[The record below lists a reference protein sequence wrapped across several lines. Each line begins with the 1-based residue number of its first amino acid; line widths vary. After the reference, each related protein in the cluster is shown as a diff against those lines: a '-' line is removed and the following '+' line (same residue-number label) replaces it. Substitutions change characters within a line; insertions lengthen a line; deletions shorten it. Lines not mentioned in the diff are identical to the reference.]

1 MSAQINI
8 KIDPKLKKEVEKVV
22 EALGFN
28 LSSVTKA
35 FFLNLIRTKRID
47 FSLEEEDTDT
57 PADLTGEKLE
67 KDLIEYGYSKKYAKR
82 EREAYENMLADK
94 KAGRLIRM

>member
-8 KIDPKLKKEVEKVV
+8 KIDPKLKKQVEKIV

-35 FFLNLIRTKRID
+35 FFLHLLRTKRID
-47 FSLEEEDTDT
+47 FSLEGEDTDT
-57 PADLTGEKLE
+57 PADLTGKKLE
-67 KDLIEYGYSKKYAKR
+67 KEMIKVGYDKAYAKEHGR
-82 EREAYENMLADK
+82 AYDSML
-94 KAGRLIRM
+94 KAEKEGKLTEW

>member
-1 MSAQINI
+1 MSSQINI
-8 KIDPKLKKEVEKVV
+8 KIDAKLKKKVEKLV

-35 FFLNLIRTKRID
+35 FYLHLLRTKRID

-57 PADLTGEKLE
+57 PANLTGGQLE
-67 KDLIEYGYSKKYAKR
+67 KDLIKHGYSKKYAKA
-82 EREAYENMLADK
+82 EREAYEHMLEEE
-94 KAGRLIRM
+94 KAGRFIEM